1 MRRARLLAALL
12 LVALLAGF
20 GPGRLAKGNRLYR
33 EGRYEEAATAYQE
46 ALQRGEESPALFY
59 NLGTTL
65 LRLGRHAE
73 AEEFL
78 LRATGALDP
87 ELRQR
92 ALYNLGNRFLEEGRA
107 GQGPQALGLL
117 DAAVE
122 SYKQAL
128 RLKPADADAKF
139 NLELALRERDE
150 QSAGGGGDGG
160 DEGDPDDPDAGGEG
174 EDPAAAQPQPQQGES
189 ERGPALTEEQAE
201 RILGAAEQDERE
213 TYRERLRRGRR
224 EVPVTRDW

>member
-1 MRRARLLAALL
+1 MRGARLVAALL
-12 LVALLAGF
+12 LIVVLAGF
-20 GPGRLAKGNRLYR
+20 GPGGLAKGNRLYR
-33 EGRYEEAATAYQE
+33 EGRYEEAAAAYQE
-46 ALQRGEESPALFY
+46 ALRRGGDSPALFY

-65 LRLGRHAE
+65 LRLGLHAE
-73 AEEFL
+73 AEAYL
-78 LRATGALDP
+78 LRATRDLDP
-87 ELRQR
+87 GLRQR

-107 GQGPQALGLL
+107 GEGPQALEMLN
-117 DAAVE
+117 AAVE

-128 RLKPADADAKF
+128 RLTPADADAKF

-150 QSAGGGGDGG
+150 QQAGGSGDGG
-160 DEGDPDDPDAGGEG
+160 DDGDADDAGDAGREP
-174 EDPAAAQPQPQQGES
+174 ETAQPQPQQGEAD
-189 ERGPALTEEQAE
+189 RGPGLTEEQAE